1 MILATHL
8 AYNNNSGLCWADA
21 YYLEPVEGGPGC
33 LLGLCRNEDIG
44 DLTNKN
50 GVKNKQANMGI

>member
-1 MILATHL
+1 MHHPEIFWKFCL
-8 AYNNNSGLCWADA
+8 GLCWADA
-21 YYLEPVEGGPGC
+21 YFLEPVEGGPGC